1 MRVVEEVEAW
11 GHPNIVGTHGKTF
24 EVTTERKLTRR
35 GDCVIAVNASKGAAD
50 LSDAFT
56 SVARRDGAV
65 ITVMVRV
72 GDVEDVARGW
82 GSPNLTFTHRAD
94 LVARKSG
101 FTCGRTLMIRA
112 DKAAADFSRRLIRRL
127 TDPQRKAVLTLVAE
141 I

>member
-11 GHPNIVGTHGKTF
+11 GHPNIVGTHRTTF
-24 EVTTERKLTRR
+24 EFTTERNLTRR
-35 GDCVIAVNASKGAAD
+35 GDCVLAVNASKGAAD

-56 SVARRDGAV
+56 NVAQRDGAI

-72 GDVEDVARGW
+72 GAVADVAKGY
-82 GSPNLTFTHRAD
+82 GSPHLTFTHPTD

-112 DKAAADFSRRLIRRL
+112 DKAAADFSRRLIHRL
-127 TDPQRKAVLTLVAE
+127 TDPQRKALVTLVAE